1 MTKLTVSRHCRDI
14 ADTCF
19 YCISKQSHTQNDM
32 YSLREIVHKTYSK
45 CQLLTFLLVN
55 TPTASFSHGRIEVEG
70 KLLTSFLALQLL
82 YIY

>member
-32 YSLREIVHKTYSK
+32 NLLREITHKTYAK
-45 CQLLTFLLVN
+45 CQLLTFLLAN
-55 TPTASFSHGRIEVEG
+55 TPTAYFSHGCIEVE
-70 KLLTSFLALQLL
+70 
-82 YIY
+82 